1 MNPQDPQKILLSG
14 TSTLSLHNR
23 FTGLLNHQQA
33 DVMDLTTKVN
43 AQNSA
48 SIKNRRL
55 ALEMANKPSVLAALR
70 NTSVRHTSLDKNHLM
85 IFYYRLNNTCDSC
98 CLQNIN
104 NQHCK
109 VSVKTRLGQPI
120 GRGGMCA
127 FQRKIGGGGDSGG
140 LIKGF
145 YTRRGVIR
153 LHGAAASP
161 LGLQQ
166 GWGQIKRGGCV
177 KRAGPTRIRGGG
189 ANKRTGDRFQATSRG
204 INSPVCTGSSQLT
217 PVSGACSGNS
227 WARFKSDP
235 VPSREELDKQLDE
248 YMSTSKSHLD
258 AELDA
263 YMAQVDLEE
272 IM

>member
-14 TSTLSLHNR
+14 TSTVSLHNR

-33 DVMDLTTKVN
+33 DVMDLTTRVN
-43 AQNSA
+43 AQKSA

-55 ALEMANKPSVLAALR
+55 ALEMANRPSVLAALR
-70 NTSVRHTSLDKNHLM
+70 NTS
-85 IFYYRLNNTCDSC
+85 
-98 CLQNIN
+98 NIN

-120 GRGGMCA
+120 GRGGMCG
-127 FQRKIGGGGDSGG
+127 FQRKVGGGGDSGG

-227 WARFKSDP
+227 WAKFKSDP

>member
-1 MNPQDPQKILLSG
+1 MNPQDPQKILLNG
-14 TSTLSLHNR
+14 TSTVSLHNR
-23 FTGLLNHQQA
+23 FTGLLKHQQA
-33 DVMDLTTKVN
+33 DVMDLTTRVN
-43 AQNSA
+43 AQKSA
-48 SIKNRRL
+48 SMKNKRL
-55 ALEMANKPSVLAALR
+55 ALEMANRPSVLAALR
-70 NTSVRHTSLDKNHLM
+70 NTT
-85 IFYYRLNNTCDSC
+85 
-98 CLQNIN
+98 NIN
-104 NQHCK
+104 NQPCK

-120 GRGGMCA
+120 GKGG
-127 FQRKIGGGGDSGG
+127 FQGKVGVGGVNGG

-153 LHGAAASP
+153 LHGAAAST

-166 GWGQIKRGGCV
+166 GWGQKKRGGCV
-177 KRAGPTRIRGGG
+177 NRAGPMRIRGGG
-189 ANKRTGDRFQATSRG
+189 ANKRTG
-204 INSPVCTGSSQLT
+204 INSPVCTGNSQFT
-217 PVSGACSGNS
+217 SVSGACSGNS

>member
-1 MNPQDPQKILLSG
+1 MNPQDPQKILLNG
-14 TSTLSLHNR
+14 TSTVSLHNR
-23 FTGLLNHQQA
+23 FTGLLKHQQA
-33 DVMDLTTKVN
+33 DVMDLTTRVN
-43 AQNSA
+43 AQKSA
-48 SIKNRRL
+48 SMKNKRL
-55 ALEMANKPSVLAALR
+55 ALEMANRPSVLAALR
-70 NTSVRHTSLDKNHLM
+70 NTT
-85 IFYYRLNNTCDSC
+85 
-98 CLQNIN
+98 NIN
-104 NQHCK
+104 NQPCK

-120 GRGGMCA
+120 GKGG
-127 FQRKIGGGGDSGG
+127 FQGKVGVGGVNGG

-153 LHGAAASP
+153 LHG
-161 LGLQQ
+161 
-166 GWGQIKRGGCV
+166 GCV
-177 KRAGPTRIRGGG
+177 NRAGPMRIRGGG
-189 ANKRTGDRFQATSRG
+189 ANKRTG
-204 INSPVCTGSSQLT
+204 INSPVCTGNSQFT
-217 PVSGACSGNS
+217 SVSGACSGNS